1 MSKIRLVSASFGLLV
16 SFGVAAGAQSNPKVY
31 TPDPE
36 ATQNSY
42 PNDAP
47 QVDVWLDEYSYR
59 YGDIIRPKFAA
70 ENGAFVTILRVT
82 SDGELRVLYPVRPGY
97 QQRYRE
103 GQLANDRIPTTDAAF
118 YLKESSGTGFIFA
131 IASFNRFD
139 YSYYSSGNF
148 WSTARLANAGRFGNP
163 YEIVRSFAEE
173 TVGGDG
179 EYSIDYEMYTV
190 DGLSNRSRYARRYA
204 GYSFNDYLES
214 CFDTFGP
221 SYYYYCRSANF
232 YGGPLIIVN
241 NPTPQPQRPVGGK
254 RMYPKRM
261 IPDPMLPHVPLQP
274 QPAEGRMPVN
284 NPAEEAAMARRE
296 QMLRTARPRVGGDSD
311 GSSQQAA
318 PRIYRPAPDPM
329 ISRPSP
335 RNDTPRAEPRR
346 ADPPPQAPARV
357 EVRNEPQRVAP
368 PPPPRAEPA
377 QKPQKD
383 N

>member
-1 MSKIRLVSASFGLLV
+1 MSIIRSASVSFGLLV
-16 SFGVAAGAQSNPKVY
+16 SLGVVAGAQSNPKVY
-31 TPDPE
+31 TPDPQ

-42 PNDAP
+42 PDDAP

-59 YGDIIRPKFAA
+59 YGDIIRPKVAT
-70 ENGAFVTILRVT
+70 ENGAFVTIVRVT
-82 SDGELRVLYPVRPGY
+82 SDGELRVLYPLRPGF

-103 GQLANDRIPTTDAAF
+103 GQLANDRIPINDASF

-139 YSYYSSGNF
+139 YGYYASGNF
-148 WSTARLANAGRFGNP
+148 WSTARLASAGRFGNP
-163 YEIVRSFAEE
+163 YQIARSFAEE

-190 DGLSNRSRYARRYA
+190 DGRYNRSRYARRYA

-214 CFDTFGP
+214 CYDTFGP
-221 SYYYYCRSANF
+221 FFNYCRSATF
-232 YGGPLIIVN
+232 FGGPLIIVN
-241 NPTPQPQRPVGGK
+241 NPTPQQPGGGK

-261 IPDPMLPHVPLQP
+261 IPDPVLPHVPLQP

-284 NPAEEAAMARRE
+284 DPAEEAAMARRE
-296 QMLRTARPRVGGDSD
+296 QMLRSARPRVGGDAD

-318 PRIYRPAPDPM
+318 PRIYRTAPDPM

-335 RNDTPRAEPRR
+335 RNDAPRAEPRR

-368 PPPPRAEPA
+368 PPPPRSEPS

>member
-1 MSKIRLVSASFGLLV
+1 VSFGLLV
-16 SFGVAAGAQSNPKVY
+16 SLGVVAGAQSNPKVY
-31 TPDPE
+31 TPDPQ

-59 YGDIIRPKFAA
+59 YGDIIRPKVAT
-70 ENGAFVTILRVT
+70 ENGAFITIVRVT
-82 SDGELRVLYPVRPGY
+82 SDGELRVLYPLRPGF

-103 GQLANDRIPTTDAAF
+103 GQLANDRIPINDASF

-131 IASFNRFD
+131 IASFNRFN
-139 YSYYSSGNF
+139 YGYYASGNF
-148 WSTARLANAGRFGNP
+148 WSTARLASAGRFGNP
-163 YEIVRSFAEE
+163 YQIARSFAEE

-190 DGLSNRSRYARRYA
+190 DGRYNRSRYARRYA

-214 CFDTFGP
+214 CYDTFGP
-221 SYYYYCRSANF
+221 FFNYCRSATF
-232 YGGPLIIVN
+232 FGGPLIIVN
-241 NPTPQPQRPVGGK
+241 NPTPQQPGGGK

-261 IPDPMLPHVPLQP
+261 IPDPVLPHVPLQP

-284 NPAEEAAMARRE
+284 DPAEEAAMARRE
-296 QMLRTARPRVGGDSD
+296 QMLRSARPRVGGDAD

-318 PRIYRPAPDPM
+318 PRIYRTAPDPM

-335 RNDTPRAEPRR
+335 RNDAPRAEPRR

-368 PPPPRAEPA
+368 PPPPRSEPS